1 MGISFCHLFINLF
14 LFYSICL
21 VVQIKG
27 EFLEDQGD
35 QKDQEFQGD
44 QEFLEDQKNQE
55 FLEMSLIEHITEL
68 RKRLLWSFLYVI
80 IIFVFCF
87 YFADILFAFLARPL
101 VNLMD
106 LEKGQGFIYTALQ
119 EAFFTELKIAF
130 FFSLFFAFPL
140 IAIQI
145 WKFIAPGLYKNEKK
159 AFLPFLIATPILFFA
174 GGAMVYYLISPIAW
188 KFFMSYQNLNSSGVP
203 IRLEAKMGEYLSLM
217 MRFIFA
223 FGLAF
228 QLPVVLGLM
237 AKVGIV
243 DYRSLKKF
251 RKYAIVMAFLA
262 AAFLT
267 PPDPFSQISLALP
280 IIFLYEISIYIA
292 KIIQKNK
299 EKNDA

>member
-1 MGISFCHLFINLF
+1 MVENNL
-14 LFYSICL
+14 
-21 VVQIKG
+21 
-27 EFLEDQGD
+27 E
-35 QKDQEFQGD
+35 
-44 QEFLEDQKNQE
+44 
-55 FLEMSLIEHITEL
+55 EMSLIDHLTEL
-68 RKRLLWSFLYVI
+68 RKRLLWSFVYILIVFI
-80 IIFVFCF
+80 ICF
-87 YFADILFAFLARPL
+87 YFAEKLFSFLAFPL
-101 VNLMD
+101 VNLLD
-106 LEKGQGFIYTALQ
+106 TENGQGFIYTALQ

-130 FFSLFFAFPL
+130 FFALFFSFPL

-145 WKFIAPGLYKNEKK
+145 WKFIAPGLYTKEKR

-174 GGAMVYYLISPIAW
+174 GGSMVYYIISPLAW
-188 KFFMSYQNLNSSGVP
+188 KFFLSYQNLNTSGVP

-228 QLPVVLGLM
+228 QLPVILGLL

-243 DYRSLKKF
+243 EYQTLKNF
-251 RKYAIVMAFLA
+251 RKYAIVIAFLS

-280 IIFLYEISIYIA
+280 IIILYEVSIYIA

-299 EKNDA
+299 NKKDTQNNTDA

>member
-1 MGISFCHLFINLF
+1 MS
-14 LFYSICL
+14 
-21 VVQIKG
+21 K
-27 EFLEDQGD
+27 
-35 QKDQEFQGD
+35 
-44 QEFLEDQKNQE
+44 KNQFE
-55 FLEMSLIEHITEL
+55 EMSLIDHLTEL
-68 RKRLLWSFLYVI
+68 RKRLLWSFIYI
-80 IIFVFCF
+80 ILIFFICF
-87 YFADILFAFLARPL
+87 YFASDLFYFLAKPL
-101 VNLMD
+101 INLLKTD
-106 LEKGQGFIYTALQ
+106 QGQGFIYTALQ

-130 FFSLFFAFPL
+130 FFALFFAFPL

-145 WKFIAPGLYKNEKK
+145 WKFIAPGLYKHEKN
-159 AFLPFLIATPILFFA
+159 AFLPFLFATPILFFA
-174 GGAMVYYLISPIAW
+174 GGAMVYYLIAPLAW
-188 KFFMSYQNLNSSGVP
+188 NFFLSYQNMSTSGVP

-243 DYRSLKKF
+243 TYDSLKKF
-251 RKYAIVMAFLA
+251 RKYAIVIAFLS

-280 IIFLYEISIYIA
+280 IIILYEISIYIA

-299 EKNDA
+299 KDD

>member
-1 MGISFCHLFINLF
+1 MADE
-14 LFYSICL
+14 
-21 VVQIKG
+21 K
-27 EFLEDQGD
+27 
-35 QKDQEFQGD
+35 FQ
-44 QEFLEDQKNQE
+44 
-55 FLEMSLIEHITEL
+55 EMSLIEHLTEL
-68 RKRLLWSFLYVI
+68 RKRLMWSFFYILVI
-80 IIFVFCF
+80 FIICF
-87 YFADILFAFLARPL
+87 YFADELFAFLAHPL
-101 VNLMD
+101 VKLLD
-106 LEKGQGFIYTALQ
+106 TEKGQGFIYTALQ

-130 FFSLFFAFPL
+130 FFALFFAFPL

-145 WKFIAPGLYKNEKK
+145 WKFIAPGLYKNEKN

-174 GGAMVYYLISPIAW
+174 GGAMVYYLIAPVAW
-188 KFFMSYQNLNSSGVP
+188 NFFLSYQNMSDSGVP

-243 DYRSLKKF
+243 NHTSLKKF
-251 RKYAIVMAFLA
+251 RKYAIVIAFLA

-280 IIFLYEISIYIA
+280 IILLYEVSIYIA

-299 EKNDA
+299 RED

>member
-1 MGISFCHLFINLF
+1 MS
-14 LFYSICL
+14 
-21 VVQIKG
+21 K
-27 EFLEDQGD
+27 
-35 QKDQEFQGD
+35 
-44 QEFLEDQKNQE
+44 KNQFE
-55 FLEMSLIEHITEL
+55 EMSLIDHLTEL
-68 RKRLLWSFLYVI
+68 RKRLLWSFIYI
-80 IIFVFCF
+80 ILIFFICF
-87 YFADILFAFLARPL
+87 YFASDLFYFLAQPL
-101 VNLMD
+101 VNLLQTD
-106 LEKGQGFIYTALQ
+106 KGQGFIYTALQ

-145 WKFIAPGLYKNEKK
+145 WKFIAPGLYKHEKN
-159 AFLPFLIATPILFFA
+159 AFLPFLFATPILFFA
-174 GGAMVYYLISPIAW
+174 GGAMVYYLIAPLAW
-188 KFFMSYQNLNSSGVP
+188 NFFLSYQNMSTSGVP

-243 DYRSLKKF
+243 TYTSLKKF
-251 RKYAIVMAFLA
+251 RKYAIVIAFLS

-280 IIFLYEISIYIA
+280 IILLYEISIYIA
-292 KIIQKNK
+292 KMIQKNK
-299 EKNDA
+299 KDD

>member
-1 MGISFCHLFINLF
+1 MT
-14 LFYSICL
+14 
-21 VVQIKG
+21 
-27 EFLEDQGD
+27 
-35 QKDQEFQGD
+35 
-44 QEFLEDQKNQE
+44 NQE
-55 FLEMSLIEHITEL
+55 FKEMSLIDHLTEL
-68 RKRLLWSFLYVI
+68 RKRLLWSFIYII
-80 IIFVFCF
+80 IIFVICF
-87 YFADILFAFLARPL
+87 YFASDLFYFLAKPL
-101 VNLMD
+101 VSLLQTD
-106 LEKGQGFIYTALQ
+106 KGQGFIYTALQ

-130 FFSLFFAFPL
+130 FFALFFAFPL

-145 WKFIAPGLYKNEKK
+145 WKFVAPGLYKHEKN
-159 AFLPFLIATPILFFA
+159 AFLPFLMATPILFFA
-174 GGAMVYYLISPIAW
+174 GGAMVYYLIAPLAW
-188 KFFMSYQNLNSSGVP
+188 NFFLSYQNMSDSGVP

-243 DYRSLKKF
+243 TYTSLQKF
-251 RKYAIVMAFLA
+251 RKYAIVIAFLS

-280 IIFLYEISIYIA
+280 IIILYEISIYIA

-299 EKNDA
+299 EDD

>member
-1 MGISFCHLFINLF
+1 MNA
-14 LFYSICL
+14 
-21 VVQIKG
+21 
-27 EFLEDQGD
+27 
-35 QKDQEFQGD
+35 
-44 QEFLEDQKNQE
+44 KNQLE
-55 FLEMSLIEHITEL
+55 EMSLIDHLTEL
-68 RKRLLWSFLYVI
+68 RKRLLWSFIYII
-80 IIFVFCF
+80 IIFCICF
-87 YFADILFAFLARPL
+87 YFAGDLFYFLAKPL
-101 VNLMD
+101 VNLLNVD
-106 LEKGQGFIYTALQ
+106 EGQGFIYTALQ

-130 FFSLFFAFPL
+130 FFALFFAFPL

-145 WKFIAPGLYKNEKK
+145 WKFIAPGLYRHEKN

-174 GGAMVYYLISPIAW
+174 GGAMVYYLIAPLAW
-188 KFFMSYQNLNSSGVP
+188 NFFLSYQNMGSSGVP

-243 DYRSLKKF
+243 TYTSLKKF
-251 RKYAIVMAFLA
+251 RKYAIVIAFLA

-280 IIFLYEISIYIA
+280 IILLYEISIYIA

-299 EKNDA
+299 SDD

>member
-1 MGISFCHLFINLF
+1 MYNHNL
-14 LFYSICL
+14 
-21 VVQIKG
+21 K
-27 EFLEDQGD
+27 
-35 QKDQEFQGD
+35 
-44 QEFLEDQKNQE
+44 
-55 FLEMSLIEHITEL
+55 EMSLIDHLTEL
-68 RKRLLWSFLYVI
+68 RKRLIWSFFYI
-80 IIFVFCF
+80 ILIFIFCF
-87 YFADILFAFLARPL
+87 YFANHLFAFLAKPL
-101 VNLMD
+101 VD
-106 LEKGQGFIYTALQ
+106 LLETDKGQGFIYTALQ

-130 FFSLFFAFPL
+130 FFSLFFSFPL

-145 WKFIAPGLYKNEKK
+145 WKFIAPGLYNNEKK

-174 GGAMVYYLISPIAW
+174 GGAMVYYLIAPIAW
-188 KFFMSYQNLNSSGVP
+188 NFFLSYQNLNTSGIP

-237 AKVGIV
+237 AKVGLV
-243 DYRSLKKF
+243 NYLSLKKF
-251 RKYAIVMAFLA
+251 RKYAIVIAFLS

-280 IIFLYEISIYIA
+280 IIILYEISIYIA

-299 EKNDA
+299 SDK

>member
-1 MGISFCHLFINLF
+1 MT
-14 LFYSICL
+14 
-21 VVQIKG
+21 
-27 EFLEDQGD
+27 
-35 QKDQEFQGD
+35 
-44 QEFLEDQKNQE
+44 NQE
-55 FLEMSLIEHITEL
+55 FKEMSLIDHLTEL
-68 RKRLLWSFLYVI
+68 RKRLLWSFIYII
-80 IIFVFCF
+80 IIFVICF
-87 YFADILFAFLARPL
+87 YFSSDLFYFLAKPL
-101 VNLMD
+101 VSLLQTD
-106 LEKGQGFIYTALQ
+106 KGQGFIYTALQ

-130 FFSLFFAFPL
+130 FFALFFAFPL

-145 WKFIAPGLYKNEKK
+145 WKFVAPGLYKHEKN
-159 AFLPFLIATPILFFA
+159 AFLPFLMATPILFFA
-174 GGAMVYYLISPIAW
+174 GGAMVYYLIAPLAW
-188 KFFMSYQNLNSSGVP
+188 NFFLSYQNMGDSGVP

-243 DYRSLKKF
+243 TYTSLQKF
-251 RKYAIVMAFLA
+251 RKYAIVIAFLS

-280 IIFLYEISIYIA
+280 IIILYEISIYIA

-299 EKNDA
+299 KDD